1 MTCVV
6 LFPCS
11 PLTLDGI
18 HAPSLLQVE
27 RLVAHCSRDDGEEP
41 ARASYLL
48 TSSVSEQALNG
59 WLHCLGLYAQACM
72 HALCHTPNNYN
83 IVTGRQAG
91 GEAWPLVTILWIPY
105 NIVMQKNSHNSNP
118 TAFKLI
124 LTFVNVFNSLWG
136 LLTHFQSSSFITL
149 SMPTFSISPII
160 RLSLWYLSQSHCESF
175 PIIHTHSHWKADT
188 QFTIPEW
195 VGGWVAVCVC
205 RWRLWRVLPV
215 RSLSDGIPRWQ
226 SAEMC
231 RRRQSECHWTKHRV
245 SATLWAG
252 EIQHA
257 SLAHSY
263 FLVLYMSTR

>member
-1 MTCVV
+1 MDDC
-6 LFPCS
+6 
-11 PLTLDGI
+11 I
-18 HAPSLLQVE
+18 A
-27 RLVAHCSRDDGEEP
+27 LVYMHK
-41 ARASYLL
+41 
-48 TSSVSEQALNG
+48 
-59 WLHCLGLYAQACM
+59 HACM
-72 HALCHTPNNYN
+72 HCVTRPTTIISSLVGKLVVKPDHWWQYCEFHTISWCKKIP
-83 IVTGRQAG
+83 
-91 GEAWPLVTILWIPY
+91 TIRTLP
-105 NIVMQKNSHNSNP
+105 
-118 TAFKLI
+118 AFKLI
-124 LTFVNVFNSLWG
+124 LTFVNMFNSLWG

-215 RSLSDGIPRWQ
+215 RSLSDGVPRWQ